1 MHSHAFT
8 CLDVCHG
15 VGQLMVTTA
24 PVAGSICGVW
34 VLLWGSCEL
43 PVPRVTGSWLLIP
56 CGWLQ
61 MMWVEDID
69 LFVCFDLVCFDLIY
83 LCAGQLLA
91 MPVFDQLPLSGV
103 VEAC

>member
-1 MHSHAFT
+1 VVAGAFT
-8 CLDVCHG
+8 CIHMLRCVPWCG
-15 VGQLMVTTA
+15 GQLMVTTA

-69 LFVCFDLVCFDLIY
+69 LFVCFAWGMQEWKG
-83 LCAGQLLA
+83 LCVPCAVRRSTAGH
-91 MPVFDQLPLSGV
+91 VSV
-103 VEAC
+103 